1 MQICVKPKINTLIW
15 IYALLFLLVA
25 LIYSAAGFGGG
36 SMYLAILSQSAMTA
50 EAVRMTALSC
60 NALVTANGT
69 WQFHRANWIVWR
81 GVLALL
87 AFSIPPCIFVSTLHF
102 EERVYFL
109 SLAFALLIAAGVMM
123 IRYERTEVLTVRP
136 LVWWMYPLAFVIG
149 GVSGL
154 TGIGGGIYLA
164 PFLYLT
170 KWGSPKQIAGASA
183 VFILINSIAGLSAQ
197 VATHGWQIGSEIWPL
212 LGAVLIGGMLGS
224 QWSSARFSHRIVR
237 YITIVI
243 ILVAA
248 VRILIKYL

>member
-1 MQICVKPKINTLIW
+1 MIW
-15 IYALLFLLVA
+15 IYAFLFFLVA

-36 SMYLAILSQSAMTA
+36 SMYLAILSQTAMGA

-87 AFSIPPCIFVSTLHF
+87 VCSVPPCIYVASLRF
-102 EERVYFL
+102 EESVYFL
-109 SLAFALLIAAGVMM
+109 SLAIALLLAACVMM

-183 VFILINSIAGLSAQ
+183 VFILINSIAGLTAQ
-197 VATHGWQIGSEIWPL
+197 ITTHGWQPGVEIWPL
-212 LGAVLIGGMLGS
+212 LGAVLIGGIIGS

-243 ILVAA
+243 IITAA
-248 VRILIKYL
+248 VRILIKHL